1 MALKNIMISIK
12 SRDRDINVIIIIL
25 KSKDTTHALTSD
37 TPHALPNVNKFVILN
52 IISSFSFSLFF
63 STKTNPNFLFI
74 CLTHLN
80 HIYTFFLI
88 CKKQLVHPRL
98 YFLQK
103 IFSLL
108 SPFIYIVCVVL
119 SIFLK
124 KYSKIYL
131 QLQPFGLNLDECC
144 SI

>member
-80 HIYTFFLI
+80 HIYIFFFNMQKIVSASEIIFLI
-88 CKKQLVHPRL
+88 ENFQSS
-98 YFLQK
+98 
-103 IFSLL
+103 FS
-108 SPFIYIVCVVL
+108 IYIYRVCCIINF
-119 SIFLK
+119 SK
-124 KYSKIYL
+124 KI
-131 QLQPFGLNLDECC
+131 
-144 SI
+144 